1 MGASMRI
8 WAIATNTVREAIRN
22 KLLYTLLFFAVGMIG
37 SAVLIASLSYVEG
50 ERIIQDI
57 GLSSI
62 RLFGIGIAI
71 FVGVGLIQGEVEQRT
86 IYTILARPVS
96 RTHFLLGKFL
106 GLSLAVW
113 LQLVLMAIAFTVVC
127 FAAGVS
133 VGAGHVAA
141 LFLIGLELMLMV
153 AVATLFSSFTT
164 PMLASLFTLGVYAMG
179 HLSQDLYFL
188 GQQADQPHVT
198 LVATWLYRVLPDLEI
213 FNKTIEAAHGLPI
226 TASEI
231 GSSILYALGYT
242 ALLLFAASFIFRR
255 RDM

>member
-1 MGASMRI
+1 MDS
-8 WAIATNTVREAIRN
+8 AI
-22 KLLYTLLFFAVGMIG
+22 
-37 SAVLIASLSYVEG
+37 
-50 ERIIQDI
+50 
-57 GLSSI
+57 
-62 RLFGIGIAI
+62 
-71 FVGVGLIQGEVEQRT
+71 GVD
-86 IYTILARPVS
+86 
-96 RTHFLLGKFL
+96 
-106 GLSLAVW
+106 
-113 LQLVLMAIAFTVVC
+113 
-127 FAAGVS
+127 
-133 VGAGHVAA
+133 
-141 LFLIGLELMLMV
+141 
-153 AVATLFSSFTT
+153 
-164 PMLASLFTLGVYAMG
+164 AMG